1 MIRTRMLGA
10 AAALV
15 LASCQPADVVPEEPA
30 RPEVS
35 APVPLT
41 ADGWGSLRIGM
52 TRDEVTAVAG
62 EDANPEAVGGP
73 DPEQCDEFRPTRA
86 PAGMIVM
93 IEEGRLT
100 RISLVAGSDVKTAR
114 GFGVGDAAASIKA
127 PYGAEALASPHKYA
141 PAPAEY
147 ITVWTTGRSGADPRG
162 IVYEIGPDG
171 RVSHVHAGGLSIQY
185 VEGCL

>member
-1 MIRTRMLGA
+1 MFGA
-10 AAALV
+10 VAVSFLV
-15 LASCQPADVVPEEPA
+15 ACQPADMVPDERA
-30 RPEVS
+30 APEAS
-35 APVPLT
+35 TPIPVT
-41 ADGWGSLRIGM
+41 ADGWGPLRIGM
-52 TRDEVTAVAG
+52 TRDEVTAIAG

-73 DPEQCDEFRPTRA
+73 DPERCDEFRPARA
-86 PAGMIVM
+86 PTGLIVM

-114 GFGVGDAAASIKA
+114 GFGVGDPAATIKA
-127 PYGAEALASPHKYA
+127 AYEAEALASPHKYA

-147 ITVWTTGRSGADPRG
+147 ITVWTTGASGQDPRG

-171 RVSHVHAGGLSIQY
+171 RVSHVHAGGPSIRY